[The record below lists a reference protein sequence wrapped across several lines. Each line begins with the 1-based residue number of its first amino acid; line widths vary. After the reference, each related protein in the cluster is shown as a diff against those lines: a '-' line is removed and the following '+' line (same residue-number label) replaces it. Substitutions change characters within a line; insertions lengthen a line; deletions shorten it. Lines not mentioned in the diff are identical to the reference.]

1 MRLKNILLVL
11 TIISILVTA
20 GCGIK
25 PEKKAITE
33 EVFTTAV
40 EETGLSVNDD
50 TETYSETVGITK
62 SLYGVKDD
70 RSESYEY
77 YLFKTTDD
85 AGVQFDSL
93 RIQIGGADAKDKI
106 ETNVSGTNYSLYK
119 AEVDGLY
126 YHVCW
131 VENTLFFGSSVKE
144 NKNAVEKFA
153 KTIGYD

>member
-77 YLFKTTDD
+77 YLFRTTDD

>member
-11 TIISILVTA
+11 TTISILVTA

-40 EETGLSVNDD
+40 EEAGLSVNDD